1 MTSQI
6 TTRTEDLTILIVE
19 DEPIYLDRIK
29 SILQQLGCQPLLVH
43 STSTL
48 KEALHILPMYSWDYA
63 FVDLGLPDGDGRQV
77 IDCLHQSHPE
87 AGITVI
93 SAWSDENTIF
103 AALRAGATGYLLKE
117 RDDLEIMLG
126 VRSTLRGGAPIDPFI
141 AKRILQEIPA
151 SPSTEGES
159 SDSPLSRREH
169 EILSWVADGMSN
181 KEIANHLTISR
192 YTVETHVK
200 SIYRKLAV
208 SSRLSAVKAA
218 RESGLLR

>member
-6 TTRTEDLTILIVE
+6 TTRIEDLSILIVE
-19 DEPIYLDRIK
+19 DEPLYLDRIK
-29 SILQQLGCQPLLVH
+29 SILQQLGCQSLLVH
-43 STSTL
+43 CASTL
-48 KEALHILPMYSWDYA
+48 KEALHRLPMHSWDYA
-63 FVDLGLPDGDGRQV
+63 FVDLGLPDGHGQQFIER
-77 IDCLHQSHPE
+77 LHQSQPD

-103 AALRAGATGYLLKE
+103 AALQAGATGYLLKE
-117 RDDLEIMLG
+117 RDDLEIMVG

-141 AKRILQEIPA
+141 AKRILQELPER
-151 SPSTEGES
+151 PSIES
-159 SDSPLSRREH
+159 EVSDSPLSRREH
-169 EILSWVADGMSN
+169 EILGWVADGLSN
-181 KEIANHLTISR
+181 KEIANQLTISR

-208 SSRLSAVKAA
+208 SSRLNAVKAA